1 VAAVPLVWRI
11 REDRRRDRA
20 DVLRA
25 DIRSAIN
32 RRLHGESLLAVE
44 VVPKTLWHP
53 GRIVLRTPAG
63 YEDLTE
69 TVWRDVARRMP
80 FDYDLVVK
88 PGHAEAPPGRPACR
102 RGRKQRRP
110 LMSRRLRLTPVLL
123 VAALGVALL
132 VHMSPSRAGSA
143 VDPAPTRAV
152 DGVALTVADMDRAVT
167 FYST

>member
-1 VAAVPLVWRI
+1 MQGGPRRIRESQRPLPASQWPEAMNMFPTVLSIVTLIVLVAVPLVWRI
-11 REDRRRDRA
+11 RADQRRDRA

-69 TVWRDVARRMP
+69 AVWRDVAHRMP

-88 PGHAEAPPGRPACR
+88 PGHAEAPL
-102 RGRKQRRP
+102 QR
-110 LMSRRLRLTPVLL
+110 
-123 VAALGVALL
+123 AA
-132 VHMSPSRAGSA
+132 
-143 VDPAPTRAV
+143 
-152 DGVALTVADMDRAVT
+152 
-167 FYST
+167 

>member
-1 VAAVPLVWRI
+1 MLTTVLSIALLVLLVSAPLIWRI
-11 REDRRRDRA
+11 RADRRRDSA

-69 TVWRDVARRMP
+69 AVWRDVARRMP

-88 PGHAEAPPGRPACR
+88 PGHAEAPLKR
-102 RGRKQRRP
+102 
-110 LMSRRLRLTPVLL
+110 
-123 VAALGVALL
+123 AA
-132 VHMSPSRAGSA
+132 
-143 VDPAPTRAV
+143 
-152 DGVALTVADMDRAVT
+152 
-167 FYST
+167 

>member
-1 VAAVPLVWRI
+1 MLTTVLSIALLVALVAGPLILRI
-11 REDRRRDRA
+11 RADRRRDSA

-63 YEDLTE
+63 YEDLTDA
-69 TVWRDVARRMP
+69 VWRDVARRMP

-88 PGHAEAPPGRPACR
+88 PGHSEE
-102 RGRKQRRP
+102 P
-110 LMSRRLRLTPVLL
+110 LKR
-123 VAALGVALL
+123 
-132 VHMSPSRAGSA
+132 SA
-143 VDPAPTRAV
+143 
-152 DGVALTVADMDRAVT
+152 
-167 FYST
+167 

>member
-1 VAAVPLVWRI
+1 MLTTALSIALLVLLVAAPLIWRI
-11 REDRRRDRA
+11 RADRRRDSA

-25 DIRSAIN
+25 DLRSAIN

-69 TVWRDVARRMP
+69 AVWRDVARRMP

-88 PGHAEAPPGRPACR
+88 PGHAEE
-102 RGRKQRRP
+102 P
-110 LMSRRLRLTPVLL
+110 LKR
-123 VAALGVALL
+123 AA
-132 VHMSPSRAGSA
+132 
-143 VDPAPTRAV
+143 
-152 DGVALTVADMDRAVT
+152 
-167 FYST
+167 